1 MSTETLA
8 LFKSIKVGALSLQHR
23 VVLAPLTRLRNSKTT
38 SVPHNPLVKD
48 YYTQRASRPG
58 TLLITESTFIAP
70 QAAGF
75 PNMPGIWSKEQIA
88 AWKEVTE
95 SVHAKGS
102 FIFLQLLA
110 AGRAADPAAVEA
122 LGYPYIGPSPI
133 PPSYRPT
140 PLPRELTTS
149 EIAEYVELYAQGA
162 CNAIEA
168 GFDGVE
174 IHGANGCLVDQFL
187 QDVTN
192 QRTDAY
198 GGSIEN
204 RSRFALEIVGAVS
217 KAIGADRVGIRLAP
231 WSTFQEMRM
240 KDPIP
245 QFAHFVSTLKHAQ
258 PDLAYLHLIEPR
270 IAGPDGDEHDTSNLH
285 SGNDSVAE
293 SNDFL
298 RAIWKPKAL
307 ISAGGYIR
315 ESALIRAEEKG
326 DIIAFGRR
334 FIANPDLVD
343 RLENDIP
350 LTKYNRDTFYIP
362 AEAPNAADGYVDYPF
377 VEKN

>member
-1 MSTETLA
+1 MSTETPA
-8 LFKSIKVGALSLQHR
+8 LFKSIKVGAHHSSI
-23 VVLAPLTRLRNSKTT
+23 ASKTT
-38 SVPHNPLVKD
+38 SVPHNPLKD

-88 AWKEVTE
+88 AWKEPLKPRIPIHRTIPHPTII
-95 SVHAKGS
+95 SPHA
-102 FIFLQLLA
+102 
-110 AGRAADPAAVEA
+110 
-122 LGYPYIGPSPI
+122 PS
-133 PPSYRPT
+133 
-140 PLPRELTTS
+140 RELTTS
-149 EIAEYVELYAQGA
+149 ENCRICA

>member
-1 MSTETLA
+1 MSTETPA
-8 LFKSIKVGALSLQHR
+8 LFNPIKVGALSLQHR
-23 VVLAPLTRLRNSKTT
+23 VVLAPLTRLRSSKST

-48 YYTQRASRPG
+48 YYTQRGSRPG
-58 TLLITESTFIAP
+58 TLLISESTFIAP
-70 QAAGF
+70 QAGGF
-75 PNMPGIWSKEQIA
+75 PNIPGIWSKEQIA
-88 AWKEVTE
+88 AWKEVTD

-102 FIFLQLLA
+102 FIFLQVA
-110 AGRAADPAAVEA
+110 AMGRGADPAALEA
-122 LGYPYIGPSPI
+122 LGYPYVGASPI

-140 PLPRELTTS
+140 PVPRELTVA
-149 EIAEYVELYAQGA
+149 EIAEYVELYAQAARNG
-162 CNAIEA
+162 IEA

-174 IHGANGCLVDQFL
+174 IHGGNGCLVDQFL

-204 RSRFALEIVGAVS
+204 RSRFALEIVDAVS
-217 KAIGADRVGIRLAP
+217 KVVGADRVGIRLSP

-258 PDLAYLHLIEPR
+258 PDLAYVHVIEPR
-270 IAGPDGDEHDTSNLH
+270 IAGHEGDVHDLNNLH
-285 SGNDSVAE
+285 FGNDSVEE

-298 RAIWKPKAL
+298 REIWKPKPF
-307 ISAGGYIR
+307 ISVGGYIR

-326 DIIAFGRR
+326 DIIAFGRW

-343 RLENDIP
+343 RFEKDIP

-362 AEAPNAADGYVDYPF
+362 AEAPNAAEGYVDYPF
-377 VEKN
+377 AKKD